1 MYLVLCELPNP
12 CGPIFC
18 AKPLR
23 DTLGPT
29 TGWAEGKEG
38 GSGGALGASG
48 SGTGGS
54 WCPGAEPW
62 GKFSVLRPPP
72 AAGKLLRAAGLGSAP
87 GNARSRAGRIWVT
100 CSLWPF
106 SGGRAARGARR
117 ELGGSVRSPGLL
129 LASFL
134 PSFPLLEL
142 PGGSVV
148 PERSR
153 AQGSLAHPTPHGA
166 APPTAA
172 TTSTHGTRCAPT
184 LSSFPQGSKR
194 PPARC
199 LPPASHL
206 RQKPK
211 PCPASGA
218 GTGEL
223 PQPRA
228 QRLHRG
234 GAGQLPVEEEE
245 EEEEEAGEPLGC
257 AGWDRGGQEP
267 SCGAAPDLSFLF
279 SCRTSFR
286 WSGHSRGTRPL
297 SPWARKNVTPS
308 PPHPKL
314 TLTNS
319 VIVLKPLN

>member
-1 MYLVLCELPNP
+1 M
-12 CGPIFC
+12 
-18 AKPLR
+18 
-23 DTLGPT
+23 
-29 TGWAEGKEG
+29 
-38 GSGGALGASG
+38 GASG

-194 PPARC
+194 PPARR
-199 LPPASHL
+199 LPPSLAFEAETETL
-206 RQKPK
+206 
-211 PCPASGA
+211 PCQRGWHRGAPPAPCSAAAPRWGRAAASG
-218 GTGEL
+218 G
-223 PQPRA
+223 
-228 QRLHRG
+228 RG
-234 GAGQLPVEEEE
+234 G
-245 EEEEEAGEPLGC
+245 
-257 AGWDRGGQEP
+257 RGGGGR
-267 SCGAAPDLSFLF
+267 GAPGL
-279 SCRTSFR
+279 CRVGP
-286 WSGHSRGTRPL
+286 WGPGAVLRGCP
-297 SPWARKNVTPS
+297 
-308 PPHPKL
+308 
-314 TLTNS
+314 
-319 VIVLKPLN
+319 